1 MTKKIDNI
9 MCKETEKLVKLLQG
23 RDNPT
28 DMALLILANKID
40 ILDSKLNSL
49 NQSTELAR
57 WLESHKKKIVS
68 VLIVLIVLALFGLPE
83 AFDMAKTLL

>member
-49 NQSTELAR
+49 NQSTEFAR
-57 WLESHKKKIVS
+57 WLESHKKKNRVS
-68 VLIVLIVLALFGLPE
+68 LNSSDRACFVRFI
-83 AFDMAKTLL
+83 